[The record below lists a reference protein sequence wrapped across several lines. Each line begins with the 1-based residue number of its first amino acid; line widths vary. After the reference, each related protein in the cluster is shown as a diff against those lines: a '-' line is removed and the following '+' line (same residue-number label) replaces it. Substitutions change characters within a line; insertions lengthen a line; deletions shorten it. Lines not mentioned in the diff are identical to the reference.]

1 MKKKTLVS
9 AVLAATIM
17 GTTSVSLAAENMF
30 SDVPLDHW
38 AYDAIAKLAEDG
50 IIEGYGDT
58 GFGGDK
64 AITRYEMAQLV
75 AKAQANQENARAVD
89 KAAIEKL
96 QQEFDSELKGE
107 VQDLKKD
114 VADLKS
120 RMSWY
125 GDARVRYL
133 FNKKMNGH
141 DNDNGGRRTQFE
153 ERVRLGFWAQIDDNL
168 SVDGRMKLENTVDED
183 DGWGQ
188 ARQNFNQYN
197 TADSVYRDQG
207 KFGIDRLSLTW
218 DKGDTKYRIGRNET
232 SLGQGL
238 LWWENPIDGVEV
250 EHKFGDKVTAKVG
263 YGDTAAGGWYQSNLW
278 TLYGDVK
285 VQTSPAT
292 SITLAALHN
301 TTNLSYYGSQNT
313 ESTIYRPSDGSHI
326 GSVWIDSNGDGVD
339 EEYKVW
345 GNEDGVGVLP
355 TETYSWQDSN
365 YKMNQIALGFN
376 TQLAPKWNWTVE
388 GVTNNVAGMNGEAVN
403 KHGVWSRLKYGN
415 LEWGKANTWH
425 VYGEY
430 FALGNASMDTI
441 GWGHHL
447 NIQGGNASPTSW
459 GDGAR
464 GWGIGVGYQ
473 LARNTNLELTYYM
486 LKPYDK
492 EAATFDKYQN
502 VGYAALSYSF

>member
-107 VQDLKKD
+107 VQNLRKD
-114 VADLKS
+114 VDELKG

-133 FNKKMNGH
+133 FNKKMNGTS
-141 DNDNGGRRTQFE
+141 DNAGGRRTQFE

-188 ARQNFNQYN
+188 ARQNYNQYS
-197 TADSVYRDQG
+197 TADSTYRNQG

-218 DKGDTKYRIGRNET
+218 NRGDTKYRIGRNET

-301 TTNLSYYGSQNT
+301 VTNLSHYG
-313 ESTIYRPSDGSHI
+313 ESTWTERTPVKKWCDTHGMYDLCTWG
-326 GSVWIDSNGDGVD
+326 GVIDVD
-339 EEYKVW
+339 KT
-345 GNEDGVGVLP
+345 GN
-355 TETYSWQDSN
+355 SWQDSG
-365 YKMNQIALGFN
+365 YKMNQVALGFN

-473 LARNTNLELTYYM
+473 IARNTNLELTYYM

-492 EAATFDKYQN
+492 AAAAFDNYQN

>member
-107 VQDLKKD
+107 VQNLRKD
-114 VADLKS
+114 VDELKG

-133 FNKKMNGH
+133 FNKKMNGTS
-141 DNDNGGRRTQFE
+141 DNAGGRRTQFE

-188 ARQNFNQYN
+188 ARQNYNQYS
-197 TADSVYRDQG
+197 TADSTYRNQG

-218 DKGDTKYRIGRNET
+218 NRGDTKYRIGRNET

-292 SITLAALHN
+292 SITLSALHN
-301 TTNLSYYGSQNT
+301 VTNLQYAK
-313 ESTIYRPSDGSHI
+313 
-326 GSVWIDSNGDGVD
+326 SVTNSWEVKKDVYTWNPATGRNDRWAGEVYIPQS
-339 EEYKVW
+339 
-345 GNEDGVGVLP
+345 
-355 TETYSWQDSN
+355 ETKEIFSDSN

-447 NIQGGNASPTSW
+447 NIQGGNATATSW

-473 LARNTNLELTYYM
+473 IARNTNLELTYYM

-492 EAATFDKYQN
+492 AAAAFDNYQN